1 MVQFY
6 EFGDW
11 AANRAVKKLKR
22 FSLPAGKEP
31 NMRYQTVI
39 PGRFL
44 SRPNRF
50 VAQVETEEGGAAGPR
65 GPCVSG
71 AERQSEPE
79 DRL

>member
-6 EFGDW
+6 EFGDG

-50 VAQVETEEGGAAGPR
+50 VAQVETEEDGSQVMR
-65 GPCVSG
+65 NQVMHTI
-71 AERQSEPE
+71 EFHVEQ
-79 DRL
+79 

>member
-6 EFGDW
+6 EFGDG

-50 VAQVETEEGGAAGPR
+50 VAQVETEEGVEVRRADRR
-65 GPCVSG
+65 GVNRPISLP
-71 AERQSEPE
+71 A
-79 DRL
+79 